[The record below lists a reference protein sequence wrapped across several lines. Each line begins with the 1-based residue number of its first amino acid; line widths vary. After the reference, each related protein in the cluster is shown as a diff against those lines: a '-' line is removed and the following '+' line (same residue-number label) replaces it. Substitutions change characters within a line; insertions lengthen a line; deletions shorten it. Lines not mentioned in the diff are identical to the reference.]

1 MNGSGM
7 HGGGGGAGGGY
18 VPSQGW
24 EFVPCSGMDRGR
36 GKSRNPLR
44 RISSPPTVFSHIYES
59 QFGAS
64 PGGGEGGEGGG
75 AGTQLDNLR
84 GQMWPGA
91 EAQQQQQQQ
100 QTQHTRLKKKVEDL
114 KKRHVQDKEEW
125 MREKESLL
133 REVADIQGGENR
145 RILLELKTVLEE
157 VQVEVKREEEK
168 RSELQLQYTR
178 DRCAWELEKAELKC
192 RIAQVTAM
200 ATGPVAPQGAP
211 RQHGETA
218 TLRRE
223 REEQRRLLADT
234 HSTAMDLRCRL
245 DHNERDWLREKAEL
259 LEMFDVE
266 RRVWECQLK
275 DMQSKIEE
283 LYCDVRVKREVKG
296 GGRRGDNDDVHAL
309 SIRSTSTGSSLL
321 SDNEP
326 LSSSSSGGSQS
337 EPTRHPPLPGLGH
350 NRDIGGREAHHSSCF
365 QAGSL
370 CGYDNGGRF
379 TQSDHL
385 KHGPVDELSPRG
397 TWRLDSDGEEA
408 ADTIELDATF
418 DGAPQENVSNTHGT
432 NIHVPP
438 EERPLWAE
446 LSYGSDKKKN
456 TTALNAALKEIAR
469 VSEELCS
476 YQDEIRKKSG
486 DKRNRSGSACLPE
499 GSEML
504 FGRDKTRLEVDDA
517 PCDLSQIYDDL
528 RALERETWITL
539 SPKNTWSADRGP
551 SKSWMADFADP
562 ECHRET
568 KTSPGLLSE
577 MDTAGPPIPPRSS
590 SWGLSSPTFP
600 DTELYIPESPM
611 MTERKCHSP
620 CGLADKKC
628 SSPSIVRKFEAMLQE
643 NEGKVLIDGVVA
655 SCSVPANSECVNKG
669 CCHNRWS
676 CDTSKFTSSKLSTY
690 GTVQKSFSEVNIQT
704 AAKVSRSDS
713 CPGVGSLKSPE
724 LQIPQIAKELPLNL
738 LLSSLETPPAGPDL
752 QGSRRNVMLEQ
763 KTAEFNRTL
772 FQAEMGRGVEK
783 QNRPAVTDD
792 ASPPREKSLPP
803 LWTDV
808 TTSVTGVYP
817 EITLSLSAEVQL
829 RRTRYGAEG
838 QEVRTK
844 QGIPSELSSV
854 RPQMGL
860 GETTA
865 MSSQSPARRCEVTH
879 DAQTASGPSRKAEHR
894 AAAEAPIS
902 EPGQSVDVSIFED
915 ENPRGAKP
923 QSARAAV
930 SLQQPSAENKQRQ
943 MTQPRHAS
951 ALPSQSDSSRPG
963 PRMMMMNDHPWKALT
978 LAAYPRPEGSR
989 SNYGAVERIL
999 KNYESAARAHQS
1011 QSRPDETDSSP
1022 TAENETELD
1031 TPDVEPLALPPTLRH
1046 AQTSNS
1052 SEKHTAQLSSH
1063 SAASVKELH
1072 LLVEE
1077 NDVTSVSRSARKNF
1091 SRPARPANRRLPSR
1105 WAGRSPTTSSS
1116 PVAPP
1121 PFALHKHRSSF
1132 SYSHV
1137 FHMETV
1143 II

>member
-1 MNGSGM
+1 
-7 HGGGGGAGGGY
+7 
-18 VPSQGW
+18 
-24 EFVPCSGMDRGR
+24 
-36 GKSRNPLR
+36 
-44 RISSPPTVFSHIYES
+44 
-59 QFGAS
+59 
-64 PGGGEGGEGGG
+64 
-75 AGTQLDNLR
+75 
-84 GQMWPGA
+84 
-91 EAQQQQQQQ
+91 
-100 QTQHTRLKKKVEDL
+100 
-114 KKRHVQDKEEW
+114 
-125 MREKESLL
+125 
-133 REVADIQGGENR
+133 
-145 RILLELKTVLEE
+145 
-157 VQVEVKREEEK
+157 
-168 RSELQLQYTR
+168 
-178 DRCAWELEKAELKC
+178 
-192 RIAQVTAM
+192 
-200 ATGPVAPQGAP
+200 
-211 RQHGETA
+211 
-218 TLRRE
+218 
-223 REEQRRLLADT
+223 
-234 HSTAMDLRCRL
+234 MDLRCRL

-283 LYCDVRVKREVKG
+283 VSVPEWFCL
-296 GGRRGDNDDVHAL
+296 
-309 SIRSTSTGSSLL
+309 
-321 SDNEP
+321 
-326 LSSSSSGGSQS
+326 
-337 EPTRHPPLPGLGH
+337 GLIVGF
-350 NRDIGGREAHHSSCF
+350 EF
-365 QAGSL
+365 
-370 CGYDNGGRF
+370 
-379 TQSDHL
+379 
-385 KHGPVDELSPRG
+385 
-397 TWRLDSDGEEA
+397 
-408 ADTIELDATF
+408 
-418 DGAPQENVSNTHGT
+418 
-432 NIHVPP
+432 
-438 EERPLWAE
+438 
-446 LSYGSDKKKN
+446 
-456 TTALNAALKEIAR
+456 
-469 VSEELCS
+469 
-476 YQDEIRKKSG
+476 
-486 DKRNRSGSACLPE
+486 
-499 GSEML
+499 EML

-772 FQAEMGRGVEK
+772 FQA
-783 QNRPAVTDD
+783 
-792 ASPPREKSLPP
+792 
-803 LWTDV
+803 
-808 TTSVTGVYP
+808 
-817 EITLSLSAEVQL
+817 
-829 RRTRYGAEG
+829 
-838 QEVRTK
+838 
-844 QGIPSELSSV
+844 
-854 RPQMGL
+854 
-860 GETTA
+860 
-865 MSSQSPARRCEVTH
+865 
-879 DAQTASGPSRKAEHR
+879 
-894 AAAEAPIS
+894 PIS

-1011 QSRPDETDSSP
+1011 QSRPDETDSTGQSLHY
-1022 TAENETELD
+1022 NLGIWELA
-1031 TPDVEPLALPPTLRH
+1031 VWH
-1046 AQTSNS
+1046 IKYS
-1052 SEKHTAQLSSH
+1052 
-1063 SAASVKELH
+1063 
-1072 LLVEE
+1072 E

>member
-1 MNGSGM
+1 
-7 HGGGGGAGGGY
+7 
-18 VPSQGW
+18 
-24 EFVPCSGMDRGR
+24 
-36 GKSRNPLR
+36 
-44 RISSPPTVFSHIYES
+44 
-59 QFGAS
+59 
-64 PGGGEGGEGGG
+64 
-75 AGTQLDNLR
+75 
-84 GQMWPGA
+84 
-91 EAQQQQQQQ
+91 
-100 QTQHTRLKKKVEDL
+100 
-114 KKRHVQDKEEW
+114 
-125 MREKESLL
+125 
-133 REVADIQGGENR
+133 
-145 RILLELKTVLEE
+145 
-157 VQVEVKREEEK
+157 
-168 RSELQLQYTR
+168 
-178 DRCAWELEKAELKC
+178 
-192 RIAQVTAM
+192 
-200 ATGPVAPQGAP
+200 
-211 RQHGETA
+211 
-218 TLRRE
+218 
-223 REEQRRLLADT
+223 
-234 HSTAMDLRCRL
+234 MDLRCRL

-326 LSSSSSGGSQS
+326 LSSSSSGVSSMSHCSSVFVSQ
-337 EPTRHPPLPGLGH
+337 
-350 NRDIGGREAHHSSCF
+350 
-365 QAGSL
+365 
-370 CGYDNGGRF
+370 
-379 TQSDHL
+379 
-385 KHGPVDELSPRG
+385 
-397 TWRLDSDGEEA
+397 
-408 ADTIELDATF
+408 
-418 DGAPQENVSNTHGT
+418 
-432 NIHVPP
+432 
-438 EERPLWAE
+438 
-446 LSYGSDKKKN
+446 
-456 TTALNAALKEIAR
+456 ALKEIAR

-486 DKRNRSGSACLPE
+486 DKRYIHLPLLRDVSMGLCCLAVIKPGWRSMTLPATSARFMTTFGPWRGKPGSP
-499 GSEML
+499 
-504 FGRDKTRLEVDDA
+504 
-517 PCDLSQIYDDL
+517 
-528 RALERETWITL
+528 
-539 SPKNTWSADRGP
+539 
-551 SKSWMADFADP
+551 
-562 ECHRET
+562 CHRRTPGVQTEGRANPGC
-568 KTSPGLLSE
+568 PGLLSE

-1072 LLVEE
+1072 LLVE
-1077 NDVTSVSRSARKNF
+1077 VGPNF

>member
-1 MNGSGM
+1 SSRRKASLVVSSMS
-7 HGGGGGAGGGY
+7 HCSS
-18 VPSQGW
+18 VFVSQ
-24 EFVPCSGMDRGR
+24 
-36 GKSRNPLR
+36 
-44 RISSPPTVFSHIYES
+44 
-59 QFGAS
+59 
-64 PGGGEGGEGGG
+64 
-75 AGTQLDNLR
+75 
-84 GQMWPGA
+84 
-91 EAQQQQQQQ
+91 
-100 QTQHTRLKKKVEDL
+100 
-114 KKRHVQDKEEW
+114 
-125 MREKESLL
+125 
-133 REVADIQGGENR
+133 
-145 RILLELKTVLEE
+145 
-157 VQVEVKREEEK
+157 
-168 RSELQLQYTR
+168 
-178 DRCAWELEKAELKC
+178 
-192 RIAQVTAM
+192 
-200 ATGPVAPQGAP
+200 
-211 RQHGETA
+211 
-218 TLRRE
+218 
-223 REEQRRLLADT
+223 
-234 HSTAMDLRCRL
+234 
-245 DHNERDWLREKAEL
+245 
-259 LEMFDVE
+259 
-266 RRVWECQLK
+266 
-275 DMQSKIEE
+275 
-283 LYCDVRVKREVKG
+283 
-296 GGRRGDNDDVHAL
+296 
-309 SIRSTSTGSSLL
+309 
-321 SDNEP
+321 
-326 LSSSSSGGSQS
+326 
-337 EPTRHPPLPGLGH
+337 
-350 NRDIGGREAHHSSCF
+350 
-365 QAGSL
+365 
-370 CGYDNGGRF
+370 
-379 TQSDHL
+379 
-385 KHGPVDELSPRG
+385 
-397 TWRLDSDGEEA
+397 
-408 ADTIELDATF
+408 
-418 DGAPQENVSNTHGT
+418 
-432 NIHVPP
+432 
-438 EERPLWAE
+438 
-446 LSYGSDKKKN
+446 
-456 TTALNAALKEIAR
+456 ALKEIAR

-486 DKRNRSGSACLPE
+486 DK
-499 GSEML
+499 SEML

-803 LWTDV
+803 LWTD
-808 TTSVTGVYP
+808 
-817 EITLSLSAEVQL
+817 
-829 RRTRYGAEG
+829 
-838 QEVRTK
+838 
-844 QGIPSELSSV
+844 
-854 RPQMGL
+854 
-860 GETTA
+860 
-865 MSSQSPARRCEVTH
+865 
-879 DAQTASGPSRKAEHR
+879 
-894 AAAEAPIS
+894 APIS

-1072 LLVEE
+1072 LLVE
-1077 NDVTSVSRSARKNF
+1077 V
-1091 SRPARPANRRLPSR
+1091 
-1105 WAGRSPTTSSS
+1105 G
-1116 PVAPP
+1116 PV
-1121 PFALHKHRSSF
+1121 
-1132 SYSHV
+1132 
-1137 FHMETV
+1137 
-1143 II
+1143 